1 MKNILG
7 ILGGM
12 GPLASQLLYRRI
24 TEKTLADS
32 DQDHIDLVLL
42 SHATMPDRTEAIL
55 SGDIQVVCDL
65 LLQDCRTLESL
76 GCKGIAVA
84 CNTAHYFIHR
94 LEDQLNIPVISMIR
108 ETADELAKTRP
119 HSRIGILATDG
130 TIRTGLYQEALSARG
145 LSSWIPDCEVQQA
158 VMHLIY
164 GCVKRGQPSDEEA
177 LKRIGEGLRAAG
189 CAGALLACTELSVVG
204 RERKLDDFYL
214 DPMEVLADRAVSF
227 MGKELRKA

>member
-65 LLQDCRTLESL
+65 LLQ
-76 GCKGIAVA
+76 
-84 CNTAHYFIHR
+84 
-94 LEDQLNIPVISMIR
+94 
-108 ETADELAKTRP
+108 
-119 HSRIGILATDG
+119 
-130 TIRTGLYQEALSARG
+130 
-145 LSSWIPDCEVQQA
+145 
-158 VMHLIY
+158 
-164 GCVKRGQPSDEEA
+164 
-177 LKRIGEGLRAAG
+177 
-189 CAGALLACTELSVVG
+189 
-204 RERKLDDFYL
+204 
-214 DPMEVLADRAVSF
+214 
-227 MGKELRKA
+227 